1 MSITSTNFAPTF
13 AGLSG
18 TFTTIRKTL
27 ADKARRAH
35 AYRET
40 YRQLDA
46 MTDREL
52 ADIGLSRLQIRDIAE
67 EAAACA

>member
-1 MSITSTNFAPTF
+1 MSITSTTFAPTF
-13 AGLSG
+13 GGLSG
-18 TFTTIRKTL
+18 AFGAIRKTL
-27 ADKARRAH
+27 ADKARRNH
-35 AYRET
+35 AFRET

-52 ADIGLSRLQIRDIAE
+52 ADIGISRLQIRDIAE